1 MKSKFFF
8 KGITGIT
15 NKSLMS
21 LFFKEIKTDLLKLT
35 RAIGA
40 WTLFFKEQ
48 QQQFTHSCYFF
59 KSDKSDSLPSL
70 FKKEQ
75 LSEER
80 WEPFA
85 LGRGHK
91 MGEKLQKPV
100 KNIQKNLFLSSNVLE
115 L

>member
-48 QQQFTHSCYFF
+48 RERIAHSRSIMS
-59 KSDKSDSLPSL
+59 KRAKT
-70 FKKEQ
+70 KERIPDPAINTVDY
-75 LSEER
+75 ST
-80 WEPFA
+80 
-85 LGRGHK
+85 
-91 MGEKLQKPV
+91 V
-100 KNIQKNLFLSSNVLE
+100 
-115 L
+115 